1 MLAAM
6 NAVATRKNFVRHFA
20 EMVLVMFLGMGAV
33 YGALALAGVSLTG
46 EAIELRAGVMTLSMT
61 VPMVMW
67 MSYRGHAAQQSA
79 EMAGAM
85 VVPTVM
91 ALGLHWLG
99 ALAAG
104 GVMLVEHVV
113 MIPAML
119 GVMLLRYE
127 HYSH

>member
-1 MLAAM
+1 MTKRRLSFA
-6 NAVATRKNFVRHFA
+6 RHFA
-20 EMVLVMFLGMGAV
+20 EMMLAMFLGMGAV

-46 EAIELRAGVMTLSMT
+46 EAIALRATVMTASMT

-67 MSYRGHAAQQSA
+67 MTYRGHAAMRSA

-85 VVPTVM
+85 VVPTVL

-99 ALAAG
+99 ALASG

>member
-1 MLAAM
+1 MTKRRLSFA
-6 NAVATRKNFVRHFA
+6 RHFA
-20 EMVLVMFLGMGAV
+20 EMMLAMFLGMGVV

-46 EAIELRAGVMTLSMT
+46 EAIALRATVMTASMT

-67 MSYRGHAAQQSA
+67 MTYRGHAAPRSA

-85 VVPTVM
+85 VVPTVL
-91 ALGLHWLG
+91 ALALHWLG
-99 ALAAG
+99 ALASS